1 MEKMFLL
8 TDHMRDLEEQ
18 DSWSNNQQIQATK

>member
-8 TDHMRDLEEQ
+8 TGHMRDLEEQ
-18 DSWSNNQQIQATK
+18 DFWNNNQQIQATK